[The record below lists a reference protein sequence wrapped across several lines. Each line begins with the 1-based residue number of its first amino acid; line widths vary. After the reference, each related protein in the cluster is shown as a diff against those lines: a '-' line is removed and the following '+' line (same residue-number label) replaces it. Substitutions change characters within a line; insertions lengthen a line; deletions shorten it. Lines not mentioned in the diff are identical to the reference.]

1 MVMSKKEKLEHKKQV
16 EKKLKKLFTEIM
28 QMVGFIF
35 MTAFAVLGAIFY
47 YVSST
52 PQNNIVQ
59 NLMVSVVVVTFLW
72 MMIAVK
78 EEW

>member
-1 MVMSKKEKLEHKKQV
+1 MKNKKQLEHQEKV
-16 EKKLKKLFTEIM
+16 EKKLKKFFAELMKMI
-28 QMVGFIF
+28 GFIF

-47 YVSST
+47 YVTTT
-52 PQNNIVQ
+52 PQNHIVQ

-72 MMIAVK
+72 MMITVK